1 MSVTIASKVFSKV
14 TRLMGNRFEISVVA
28 EDEQQATN
36 AIEKAIAEIQRI
48 EKLLTTFDPTSQTNQ
63 INEQAGIKSVAV
75 DREVFDLIERSLKIS
90 RLTQGAFDITYGS
103 LDKSLWNFDTQMK
116 SLPKP
121 EDAKWAV
128 KRIDYRHILLN
139 KEDQTVFITQSG
151 TRIGF
156 GGIGKGYA
164 ADRAKHVLQQSGI
177 MSGIVNASGD
187 LTVWGSQPDGKNW
200 TVGIADP
207 QHKHMPFASLEL
219 KDSSIATSGSY
230 EKFVIIDGKKYS
242 HNIDPRKGYP
252 VHGIKSTTIIC
263 KSAELADAMA
273 TPITVMGVK
282 KGLFL
287 IDQLKDIAC
296 IIIDDHDQVFHSKNI
311 KLS

>member
-1 MSVTIASKVFSKV
+1 MSTTIALKVFSKV

-28 EDEQQATN
+28 EDEQQAAN

-48 EKLLTTFDPTSQTNQ
+48 EKLLTTFDASSQTNQ
-63 INEQAGIKSVAV
+63 INEQAGIKPVAV

-116 SLPKP
+116 SLPQP
-121 EDAKWAV
+121 GDAKWAV
-128 KRIDYRHILLN
+128 KRIDYRNILLN
-139 KEDQTVFITQSG
+139 KEDQTVFISQSG

-164 ADRAKHVLQQSGI
+164 ADRAKQVLQQSAVAN
-177 MSGIVNASGD
+177 GIVNASGD
-187 LTVWGSQPDGKNW
+187 LTVWGTQPDGKNW

-219 KDSSIATSGSY
+219 KDASIATSGNY

-242 HNIDPRKGYP
+242 HNIDPRTGYP

-282 KGLFL
+282 NGLYL